1 MISLTRGGKL
11 PCAVGL
17 SVWDRSPLH
26 FSSSLR
32 RRQIFRKPKIVD
44 VQPYT
49 EQHAPIIAP
58 NNGYPVL
65 IDTSSKMFTL
75 TLTIGDLNY
84 SGNFRAARHFKSSD
98 LIVGDTIEACVDGDK
113 IIVRRPDGK
122 EVKAKINRRAR
133 IK

>member
-1 MISLTRGGKL
+1 LRFWVKRMRLLVIVCL
-11 PCAVGL
+11 VGL
-17 SVWDRSPLH
+17 ATAAD
-26 FSSSLR
+26 F
-32 RRQIFRKPKIVD
+32 QKAKIVD

-75 TLTIGDLNY
+75 TLAVGDMNY
-84 SGNFRAARHFKSSD
+84 SGNYRSGRHLKSSD
-98 LIVGDTIEACVDGDK
+98 LIVGDTIEACIDGDK
-113 IIVRRPDGK
+113 MIVRRQDGK
-122 EVKAKINRRAR
+122 EVQAKITRRAR